1 MKKIVGILAAAAI
14 ATSVFAADV
23 SAAAKIDG
31 TLFSFVNEDNSNPDK
46 TKWVTQTFSLLKQV
60 NGSHVYAQP
69 NITFSV
75 SDDKAGAKILITADA
90 DQGDKTNVF
99 LGNQTIWF
107 KPVDALK
114 ITLGNYDVALNKESI
129 KWTESVYMAGDG
141 PDRAGYLLSVNVD
154 AFSLDFGLQSF
165 GATWFDKK
173 DVEDDPS
180 TPNVDE
186 SAPAI
191 GEFFFK
197 AAYSADFGTIG
208 AWAEFNRMSTSG
220 KTRRSYGQWEAWD
233 GTAGKLFN
241 IKPKDGAIKDIA
253 FAAGY
258 RNNFDGLD
266 VFVNFGGYMDD
277 KFEWIRP
284 EIFVSGNADA
294 FGYKAFVA
302 PVIYLDSDVKDHLD
316 ATDQKA
322 FSLQVLCQVQYKI
335 ENVTVYARF
344 DDLNLLAK
352 KFVSEIKLGAQGS
365 VGCMSYDAWL
375 QINTGKG
382 TDQDKIDISLP
393 FQLKVNF

>member
-31 TLFSFVNEDNSNPDK
+31 TLFSYDNAK
-46 TKWVTQTFSLLKQV
+46 TFSLLKQQ

-69 NITFSV
+69 NIAFSV
-75 SDDKAGAKILITADA
+75 SDDRAGAKILITADA
-90 DQGDKTNVF
+90 DGGDKTNVF

-141 PDRAGYLLSVNVD
+141 PNRAGYLLSVNVD

-165 GATWFDKK
+165 EATWFDKI
-173 DVEDDPS
+173 DGEDD
-180 TPNVDE
+180 
-186 SAPAI
+186 PAI
-191 GEFFFK
+191 GEFFLK

-208 AWAEFNRMSTSG
+208 AWAEFNRMSVDK
-220 KTRRSYGQWEAWD
+220 KTRRSYGQWESFFDDD
-233 GTAGKLFN
+233 GNGLAGRLFN
-241 IKPKDGAIKDIA
+241 INPKDGAIKDIA

-277 KFEWIRP
+277 TFEWIRP

-302 PVIYLDSDVKDHLD
+302 PVVYLDSDVKDYLD
-316 ATDQKA
+316 YTDQKA
-322 FSLQVLCQVQYKI
+322 FSLQVLCQVQYALD
-335 ENVTVYARF
+335 NVTVYARF

-382 TDQDKIDISLP
+382 PDKDKFDISLP

>member
-31 TLFSFVNEDNSNPDK
+31 TLFSYDNAK
-46 TKWVTQTFSLLKQV
+46 TFSLLKQV

-114 ITLGNYDVALNKESI
+114 ITVGNYDVALNKESI

-165 GATWFDKK
+165 GATWLDKV
-173 DVEDDPS
+173 DGVDD
-180 TPNVDE
+180 
-186 SAPAI
+186 PAI

-208 AWAEFNRMSTSG
+208 AWAEFNRMSVSG
-220 KTRRSYGQWEAWD
+220 KTRRSYGQWESWD

-253 FAAGY
+253 FAAAY
-258 RNNFDGLD
+258 RNNFNGIDL
-266 VFVNFGGYMDD
+266 FVNFGGYMDD

-284 EIFVSGNADA
+284 EIFVSGNVDA

-302 PVIYLDSDVKDHLD
+302 PVIYLDSDVKDYLD
-316 ATDQKA
+316 ATDQQA
-322 FSLQVLCQVQYKI
+322 FSLQVLFQAQYKLD
-335 ENVTVYARF
+335 NVTVYARF

-382 TDQDKIDISLP
+382 ADQDKFDISLP